1 MIMIMIMREAVRVW
15 RVMHILGISV
25 RSFNQAA
32 SLELLKK
39 KKWSLFFFKWSLNK
53 KRIDKF
59 LF

>member
-15 RVMHILGISV
+15 GVMHILGISV

-39 KKWSLFFFKWSLNK
+39 KKWSLFFLNGVLI
-53 KRIDKF
+53 RRE
-59 LF
+59 

>member
-1 MIMIMIMREAVRVW
+1 MREAVRVW
-15 RVMHILGISV
+15 GVMHILGISV